1 MIESVKFGDWLISKK
16 YNSHLNVFNEQEQTC
31 QIRFK
36 NKNGN
41 VLSLNTRTNLVNTN
55 SEHIFFLLKSI
66 IDRHTIIHEINLNS
80 NLKILITR
88 YNSHRYIVIYRNH
101 RIGYLLKD
109 DGQVIKLI

>member
-1 MIESVKFGDWLISKK
+1 MKESVKFGDWLISKK
-16 YNSHLNVFNEQEQTC
+16 FNSYSNPSNELNQVC
-31 QIRFK
+31 HIWFK

-41 VLSLNTRTNLVNTN
+41 ELNLNNRTNLVNTN
-55 SEHIFFLLKSI
+55 SENIFFLLKSI